1 MDMLD
6 KRARERRLHKIDT
19 TVTLHRMRLCWHLF
33 GRFFRYSINTAHG
46 SRRMGRNIHEIFG
59 KPLTFVVLLC
69 LWLKPLCSDS
79 SWAEKISIPM
89 KYCEFFAR
97 SSFHLMKTY
106 WFFSAISRPIFLPQT
121 VCSLELSMA
130 RKKMGKIRESFWVC
144 LLIIDFLHTFE
155 REPAKISPDYS
166 TKLRDKCNEYAE

>member
-19 TVTLHRMRLCWHLF
+19 TVTLHRMRLCWHSF

-106 WFFSAISRPIFLPQT
+106 GFFSAIFRPIFLPQT
-121 VCSLELSMA
+121 VCPLEISNGEEKNGKNPGIVLGMPLDYWFSTHIRTRA
-130 RKKMGKIRESFWVC
+130 RK
-144 LLIIDFLHTFE
+144 
-155 REPAKISPDYS
+155 
-166 TKLRDKCNEYAE
+166 N